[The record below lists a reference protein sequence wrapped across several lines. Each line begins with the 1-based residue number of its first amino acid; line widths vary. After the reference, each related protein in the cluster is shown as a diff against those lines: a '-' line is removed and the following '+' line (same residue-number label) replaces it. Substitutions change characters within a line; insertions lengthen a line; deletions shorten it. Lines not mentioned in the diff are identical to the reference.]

1 MNSKKKIII
10 LASAG
15 VLVASLALGWYFIFG
30 RSNALLAYVPD
41 NAIAVAKVNVKSLLT
56 KMDYEKIKQEDKVAD
71 QLDEVKNEMPDFLSE
86 AMDSPLS
93 TGIDPFKDPVAF
105 LTLDKKSGQV
115 QFSVLMSV
123 QSQEDFG
130 EFLKKFEAELDL
142 DYKFRKDVER
152 DFEKAYPEKISERN
166 HAIAWNGDVV
176 IFSFQNGGFEDDTM
190 LDLVENTLFLNEE
203 RRLSNLEAYNE
214 FESNLEDLDVFI
226 NLQAILKDNRDLD
239 LPESFTSQINNLNGA
254 SLHLGFQEESI
265 DLTIHNYFKDQDLA
279 EKNNFFG
286 EPNDSK
292 ITKYLT
298 SNGKAIG
305 AMALSL
311 KMENLIDLI
320 KKLDEENSMNEGLM
334 SEFNLS
340 IDQVGKMLSGS
351 MAVSLTELKKVEVTE
366 YQSSLQYNP
375 FTGEFY
381 EEQTP
386 VTYEKTVPIFNYQLG
401 ISDANLGSKLL
412 GKLEE
417 LNLILKEGNVYVIEN
432 SEFGKLNLVAK
443 NDLWII
449 SNDPMSVNL
458 AGNGEWN
465 APQNEDLNK
474 ALTSEAM
481 GMYLSLDINEY
492 GTSED
497 VQDLKNDADFEEIEE
512 LANLL
517 KNVNGYGNN
526 ESIHLNIG
534 LKPGEGNSLYRL
546 SKALVDIAK
555 F

>member
-166 HAIAWNGDVV
+166 HAIAWNGDLV

-226 NLQAILKDNRDLD
+226 NLQAILNDNRDLD

-254 SLHLGFQEESI
+254 SLHLEFQEESI

-497 VQDLKNDADFEEIEE
+497 VQELKNDADFEEIEE

>member
-1 MNSKKKIII
+1 MKKKII

-15 VLVASLALGWYFIFG
+15 ALVISLALGWYFIFG
-30 RSNALLAYVPD
+30 RSNDLLSYVPG
-41 NAIAVAKVNVKSLLT
+41 NAIAVGKVNVKSLLT
-56 KMDYEKIKQEDKVAD
+56 KMDFDKIKKEDKVAD

-93 TGIDPFKDPVAF
+93 TGLDPFKDPVTF
-105 LTLDKKSGQV
+105 LTLDEKSGQP

-123 QSQEDFG
+123 QSQEAFG
-130 EFLKKFEAELDL
+130 EFLKKLEAELDL
-142 DYKFRKDVER
+142 DYKFRKDEEK
-152 DFEKAYPEKISERN
+152 DFEKAYPENVSDRN

-176 IFSFQNGGFEDDTM
+176 ILSFQDGSFEDDTM
-190 LDLVENTLFLNEE
+190 LDLVENTLFLDEE
-203 RRLSNLEAYNE
+203 RRLTNLEAFNE
-214 FESNLEDLDVFI
+214 FESNLADADVFL
-226 NLQAILKDNRDLD
+226 NLQAILKENKNLD
-239 LPESFTSQINNLNGA
+239 LPEEFTSQIDNLNGA

-265 DLTIHNYFKDQDLA
+265 DLTLHMYYEDQELA

-286 EPNDSK
+286 EPNDPK

-305 AMALSL
+305 AMAMSL

-320 KKLDEENSMNEGLM
+320 QKLDEENVVNNGLMEGL
-334 SEFNLS
+334 NLS
-340 IDQVGKMLSGS
+340 LDHFEKMLSGS
-351 MAVSLTELKKVEVTE
+351 MALSLTELKKVEVTE
-366 YQSSLQYNP
+366 YESSFEYDPYSGQI
-375 FTGEFY
+375 F

-386 VTYEKTVPIFNYQLG
+386 VTFEKTVPIFNYQLG

-417 LNLILKEGNVYVIEN
+417 LNLIVKEGNVYLIEN
-432 SEFGKLNLVAK
+432 SEFGTLNLVAK

-449 SNDPMSVNL
+449 SNDPQASNL
-458 AGNGEWN
+458 AGNGEWA

-492 GTSED
+492 GTAED
-497 VQDLKNDADFEEIEE
+497 VQDLKNESDFEEVAE

-534 LKPGEGNSLYRL
+534 LKPGEGNSLYRI

-555 F
+555 L

>member
-93 TGIDPFKDPVAF
+93 TGLDPFKDPVAF

-497 VQDLKNDADFEEIEE
+497 VQELKNDADFEEIEE

>member
-1 MNSKKKIII
+1 MKKKII

-15 VLVASLALGWYFIFG
+15 ALVISLALGWYFIFG
-30 RSNALLAYVPD
+30 RSNALLSYVPD
-41 NAIAVAKVNVKSLLT
+41 NAIAVGKVNVKSLLT
-56 KMDYEKIKQEDKVAD
+56 KMDFEKIKKEDKVAD
-71 QLDEVKNEMPDFLSE
+71 QMDEVKNEMPDFLAE

-105 LTLDKKSGQV
+105 LTIDKKSGQP
-115 QFSVLMSV
+115 QFSILMSV
-123 QSQEDFG
+123 QSQEKFG
-130 EFLKKFEAELDL
+130 EFLKKLEAELDL
-142 DYKFRKDVER
+142 DYKFRKDEER
-152 DFEKAYPEKISERN
+152 DFEKAYPENVTDRN

-176 IFSFQNGGFEDDTM
+176 ILSFQDGSFEDDTM
-190 LDLVENTLFLNEE
+190 LDLVENTLFLDEE
-203 RRLSNLEAYNE
+203 RRLTNLEAFNE
-214 FESNLEDLDVFI
+214 FESNLADADVFL
-226 NLQAILKDNRDLD
+226 NLQAILQENKNLD
-239 LPESFTSQINNLNGA
+239 LPEAFTSQIDNLNGA
-254 SLHLGFQEESI
+254 SLHLGFQDESI
-265 DLTIHNYFKDQDLA
+265 DLALHMYYKDKELA
-279 EKNNFFG
+279 EKNNFLG
-286 EPNDSK
+286 GPNDSK

-298 SNGKAIG
+298 SNGKTIG

-320 KKLDEENSMNEGLM
+320 QKLDEENAINEGLM
-334 SEFNLS
+334 AGLS
-340 IDQVGKMLSGS
+340 LSLDHFEKMLSGS
-351 MAVSLTELKKVEVTE
+351 MALSLTELKKVEVTE
-366 YQSSLQYNP
+366 YESSFQYDP
-375 FTGEFY
+375 YSGQIF

-386 VTYEKTVPIFNYQLG
+386 VTFEKTVPIFNYQLG

-417 LNLILKEGNVYVIEN
+417 LNLIVKEGDVYIIEN
-432 SEFGKLNLVAK
+432 SEFGALNLVAK

-449 SNDPMSVNL
+449 SNDPKAANL
-458 AGNGEWN
+458 AGNGEWA

-474 ALTSEAM
+474 ALTSEAV

-492 GTSED
+492 GTAED
-497 VQDLKNDADFEEIEE
+497 VQDLKNEANFEDVEE

-517 KNVNGYGNN
+517 KNINGYGNN

-555 F
+555 L

>member
-497 VQDLKNDADFEEIEE
+497 VQELKNDADFEEIEE

>member
-226 NLQAILKDNRDLD
+226 NLQAILNDNRDLD

-254 SLHLGFQEESI
+254 SLHLEFQEESI

-497 VQDLKNDADFEEIEE
+497 VQELKNDADFEEIEE

>member
-1 MNSKKKIII
+1 MKKKII

-15 VLVASLALGWYFIFG
+15 ALVISLALGWYFIFG
-30 RSNALLAYVPD
+30 RSNDLLSYVPG
-41 NAIAVAKVNVKSLLT
+41 NAIAVGKVNVKNLLT
-56 KMDYEKIKQEDKVAD
+56 KMDFDKIKKEDKVAD

-93 TGIDPFKDPVAF
+93 TGLDPFKDPVTF
-105 LTLDKKSGQV
+105 LTLDEKSGQP

-123 QSQEDFG
+123 QSQEAFG
-130 EFLKKFEAELDL
+130 EFLKKLEAELDL
-142 DYKFRKDVER
+142 DYKFRKDEEK
-152 DFEKAYPEKISERN
+152 DFEKAYPENVSDRN

-176 IFSFQNGGFEDDTM
+176 ILSFQDGSFEDDTM
-190 LDLVENTLFLNEE
+190 LDLVENTLFLDEE
-203 RRLSNLEAYNE
+203 RRLTNLEAFNE
-214 FESNLEDLDVFI
+214 FESNLADADVFL
-226 NLQAILKDNRDLD
+226 NLQAILKENKNLD
-239 LPESFTSQINNLNGA
+239 LPEEFTSQIDNLNGA

-265 DLTIHNYFKDQDLA
+265 DLTLHMYYEDQELA

-286 EPNDSK
+286 EPNDPK

-305 AMALSL
+305 AMAMSL

-320 KKLDEENSMNEGLM
+320 QKLDEENVVNNGLMEGL
-334 SEFNLS
+334 NLS
-340 IDQVGKMLSGS
+340 LDHFEKMLSGS
-351 MAVSLTELKKVEVTE
+351 MALSLTELKKVEVTE
-366 YQSSLQYNP
+366 YESSFEYDPYSGQI
-375 FTGEFY
+375 F

-386 VTYEKTVPIFNYQLG
+386 VTFEKTVPIFNYQLG

-417 LNLILKEGNVYVIEN
+417 LNLIVKEGNVYLIEN
-432 SEFGKLNLVAK
+432 SEFGTLNLVAK

-449 SNDPMSVNL
+449 SNDPQASNL
-458 AGNGEWN
+458 AGNGEWA

-492 GTSED
+492 GTAED
-497 VQDLKNDADFEEIEE
+497 VQDLKNESDFEEVAE

-534 LKPGEGNSLYRL
+534 LKPGEGNSLYRI

-555 F
+555 L

>member
-10 LASAG
+10 LASVG
-15 VLVASLALGWYFIFG
+15 VLVVSLVLGWYFIFG

-41 NAIAVAKVNVKSLLT
+41 NAIAVGKVNVKSLLT
-56 KMDYEKIKQEDKVAD
+56 KMDYEKIKKEDKVAD

-93 TGIDPFKDPVAF
+93 TGLDPFKDPVAF
-105 LTLDKKSGQV
+105 LTLDKKSGEV

-130 EFLKKFEAELDL
+130 MFLKKFEAELDL
-142 DYKFRKDVER
+142 DYKFRKDSER
-152 DFEKAYPEKISERN
+152 DFEKAYPENISERN
-166 HAIAWNGDVV
+166 HAIAWNGDIV
-176 IFSFQNGGFEDDTM
+176 IFSFQNRGFEDDTM

-203 RRLSNLEAYNE
+203 RRLSNLEAFKD
-214 FESNLEDLDVFI
+214 FENNLEDLDVFI
-226 NLQAILKDNRDLD
+226 NLQALLNENRNLD
-239 LPESFTSQINNLNGA
+239 LPETFTSQINNLNGT
-254 SLHLGFQEESI
+254 SLHLEFQEESI
-265 DLTIHNYFKDQDLA
+265 DLTLHNYFKDQDLA

-305 AMALSL
+305 AMSLSL

-320 KKLDEENSMNEGLM
+320 KKLDEENSINEGLM

-340 IDQVGKMLSGS
+340 LDQVEKMLSGS

-432 SEFGKLNLVAK
+432 SEFGKLNLVAN

-546 SKALVDIAK
+546 SKALIDIAK

>member
-1 MNSKKKIII
+1 MMKKII

-15 VLVASLALGWYFIFG
+15 VLVISLALGWYFIFG
-30 RSNALLAYVPD
+30 RSNALLSYVPD
-41 NAIAVAKVNVKSLLT
+41 NAIAVGKVNVKSLLT
-56 KMDYEKIKQEDKVAD
+56 KMDFEKIKKEDKVAD
-71 QLDEVKNEMPDFLSE
+71 QMDEVKNEMPDFLAE

-105 LTLDKKSGQV
+105 LTIDKKSGQP
-115 QFSVLMSV
+115 QFSILMSV
-123 QSQEDFG
+123 QSQEKFG
-130 EFLKKFEAELDL
+130 EFLKKLEAELDL
-142 DYKFRKDVER
+142 DYKFRKDEER
-152 DFEKAYPEKISERN
+152 DFEKAYPENVTDRN

-176 IFSFQNGGFEDDTM
+176 ILSFQDGSFEDDTM
-190 LDLVENTLFLNEE
+190 LDLVENTLFLDEE
-203 RRLSNLEAYNE
+203 RRLTNLEAFNE
-214 FESNLEDLDVFI
+214 FESNLADADVFL
-226 NLQAILKDNRDLD
+226 NLQAILQENKNLD
-239 LPESFTSQINNLNGA
+239 LPEAFTSQIDNLNGA
-254 SLHLGFQEESI
+254 SLHLGFQDESI
-265 DLTIHNYFKDQDLA
+265 DLALHMYYKDKELA
-279 EKNNFFG
+279 EKNNFLG
-286 EPNDSK
+286 GPNDSK

-298 SNGKAIG
+298 SNGKTIG

-320 KKLDEENSMNEGLM
+320 QKLDEENAINEGLM
-334 SEFNLS
+334 AGLS
-340 IDQVGKMLSGS
+340 LSLDHFEKMLSGS
-351 MAVSLTELKKVEVTE
+351 MALSLTELKKVEVTE
-366 YQSSLQYNP
+366 YESSFQYDP
-375 FTGEFY
+375 YSGQIF

-386 VTYEKTVPIFNYQLG
+386 VTFEKTVPIFNYQLG

-417 LNLILKEGNVYVIEN
+417 LNLIVKEGDVYIIEN
-432 SEFGKLNLVAK
+432 SEFGALNLVAK

-449 SNDPMSVNL
+449 SNDPKAANL
-458 AGNGEWN
+458 AGNGEWA

-474 ALTSEAM
+474 ALTSEAV

-492 GTSED
+492 GTAED
-497 VQDLKNDADFEEIEE
+497 VQDLKNEANFEDVEE

-517 KNVNGYGNN
+517 KNINGYGNN

-555 F
+555 L

>member
-1 MNSKKKIII
+1 MMKKII

-15 VLVASLALGWYFIFG
+15 VLVISLALGWYFIFG
-30 RSNALLAYVPD
+30 RSNALLSYVPD
-41 NAIAVAKVNVKSLLT
+41 NAIAVGKVNVKSLLT
-56 KMDYEKIKQEDKVAD
+56 KMDFDKIKKEDKVAD
-71 QLDEVKNEMPDFLSE
+71 QMDEVKNEMPDFLAE

-105 LTLDKKSGQV
+105 LTLDKKSGQP
-115 QFSVLMSV
+115 QFSILMSV
-123 QSQEDFG
+123 QSQEKFG
-130 EFLKKFEAELDL
+130 EFLKKLEAELEL
-142 DYKFRKDVER
+142 DYKFRKDEEK
-152 DFEKAYPEKISERN
+152 DFEKAYPENATDRN

-176 IFSFQNGGFEDDTM
+176 ILSFQDGSFEDDTM
-190 LDLVENTLFLNEE
+190 LDLVENTLFLDEE
-203 RRLSNLEAYNE
+203 SRLTNLEAFKE
-214 FESNLEDLDVFI
+214 FESNLSDADVFL
-226 NLQAILKDNRDLD
+226 NLQAILQENKNLD
-239 LPESFTSQINNLNGA
+239 LPEAFTSQIDNLNGA
-254 SLHLGFQEESI
+254 SLHLGFQDESI
-265 DLTIHNYFKDQDLA
+265 DLALHMYYKDKELA
-279 EKNNFFG
+279 EKNNFLG
-286 EPNDSK
+286 GPNDSK

-298 SNGKAIG
+298 SNGKTIG

-320 KKLDEENSMNEGLM
+320 QKLDEENAINEGLM
-334 SEFNLS
+334 AGLS
-340 IDQVGKMLSGS
+340 LSLDHFEKMLSGS
-351 MAVSLTELKKVEVTE
+351 MALSLTELKKVEVTE
-366 YQSSLQYNP
+366 YESSFQYDP
-375 FTGEFY
+375 YSGQIF

-386 VTYEKTVPIFNYQLG
+386 VTFEKTVPIFNYQLG

-417 LNLILKEGNVYVIEN
+417 LNLIVKEGDVYIIEN
-432 SEFGKLNLVAK
+432 SEFGALNLVAK

-449 SNDPMSVNL
+449 SNDPKAANL
-458 AGNGEWN
+458 AGNGEWA

-474 ALTSEAM
+474 ALTSEAV

-492 GTSED
+492 GTAED
-497 VQDLKNDADFEEIEE
+497 VQDLKNEANFEDVEE

-555 F
+555 L

>member
-1 MNSKKKIII
+1 MKKKII

-15 VLVASLALGWYFIFG
+15 ALVISLALGWYFIFG
-30 RSNALLAYVPD
+30 RSNALLSYVPD
-41 NAIAVAKVNVKSLLT
+41 NAIAVGKVNVKSLLT
-56 KMDYEKIKQEDKVAD
+56 KMDFEKIKKEDKVAD
-71 QLDEVKNEMPDFLSE
+71 QMDEVKNEMPDFLAE

-105 LTLDKKSGQV
+105 LTIDKKSGQP
-115 QFSVLMSV
+115 QFSILMSV
-123 QSQEDFG
+123 QSQEKFG
-130 EFLKKFEAELDL
+130 EFLKKLEAELDL
-142 DYKFRKDVER
+142 DYKFRKDEER
-152 DFEKAYPEKISERN
+152 DFEKAYPENVTDRN

-176 IFSFQNGGFEDDTM
+176 ILSFQDGSFEDDTM
-190 LDLVENTLFLNEE
+190 LDLVENTLFLDEE
-203 RRLSNLEAYNE
+203 RRLTNLEAFNE
-214 FESNLEDLDVFI
+214 FESNLADADVFL
-226 NLQAILKDNRDLD
+226 NLQAILQENKNLD
-239 LPESFTSQINNLNGA
+239 LPEAFTSQIDNLNGA
-254 SLHLGFQEESI
+254 SLHLGFQDESI
-265 DLTIHNYFKDQDLA
+265 DLALHMYYKDKELA
-279 EKNNFFG
+279 EKNNFLG
-286 EPNDSK
+286 GPNDSK

-298 SNGKAIG
+298 SNGKTIG

-320 KKLDEENSMNEGLM
+320 QKLDEENAINEGLM
-334 SEFNLS
+334 AGLS
-340 IDQVGKMLSGS
+340 LSLDHFEKMLSGS
-351 MAVSLTELKKVEVTE
+351 MALSLTELKKVEVTE
-366 YQSSLQYNP
+366 YESSFQYDP
-375 FTGEFY
+375 YSGQIF

-386 VTYEKTVPIFNYQLG
+386 VTFEKTVPIFNYQLG

-417 LNLILKEGNVYVIEN
+417 LNLIVKEGDVYIIEN
-432 SEFGKLNLVAK
+432 SEFGALNLVAK

-449 SNDPMSVNL
+449 SNDPKAANL
-458 AGNGEWN
+458 AGNGEWA

-474 ALTSEAM
+474 ALTSEAV

-492 GTSED
+492 GTTED
-497 VQDLKNDADFEEIEE
+497 VQDLKNEANFEDVEE

-517 KNVNGYGNN
+517 KNINGYGNN

-555 F
+555 L

>member
-1 MNSKKKIII
+1 MMKKII

-15 VLVASLALGWYFIFG
+15 VLVISLALGWYFIFG
-30 RSNALLAYVPD
+30 RSNALLSYVPD
-41 NAIAVAKVNVKSLLT
+41 NAIAVGKLNVKSLLT
-56 KMDYEKIKQEDKVAD
+56 KMDFDKIKKEDKVAD
-71 QLDEVKNEMPDFLSE
+71 QMDEVKNEMPDFLAE

-105 LTLDKKSGQV
+105 LTIDKKSGQP
-115 QFSVLMSV
+115 QFSILMSV
-123 QSQEDFG
+123 QSQEKFG
-130 EFLKKFEAELDL
+130 EFLKKLEAELDL
-142 DYKFRKDVER
+142 DYKFRKDEER
-152 DFEKAYPEKISERN
+152 DFEKAYPENVTDRN

-176 IFSFQNGGFEDDTM
+176 ILSFQDGSFEDDTM
-190 LDLVENTLFLNEE
+190 LDLVENTLFLDEE
-203 RRLSNLEAYNE
+203 RRLTNLEAFNE
-214 FESNLEDLDVFI
+214 FESNLADADVFL
-226 NLQAILKDNRDLD
+226 NLQAILQENKNLD
-239 LPESFTSQINNLNGA
+239 LPEVFTSQIDNLNGA
-254 SLHLGFQEESI
+254 SLHLGFQDESI
-265 DLTIHNYFKDQDLA
+265 DLALHMYYKDKELA
-279 EKNNFFG
+279 EKNNFLG
-286 EPNDSK
+286 GPNDSK

-298 SNGKAIG
+298 SNGKTIG

-320 KKLDEENSMNEGLM
+320 QKLDEENAINEGLM
-334 SEFNLS
+334 AGLS
-340 IDQVGKMLSGS
+340 LSLDHFEKMLSGS
-351 MAVSLTELKKVEVTE
+351 MALSLTELKKVEVTE
-366 YQSSLQYNP
+366 YESSFQYDP
-375 FTGEFY
+375 YSGQIF

-386 VTYEKTVPIFNYQLG
+386 VTFEKTVPIFNYQLG

-417 LNLILKEGNVYVIEN
+417 LNLIVKEGDVYIIEN
-432 SEFGKLNLVAK
+432 SEFGALNLVAK

-449 SNDPMSVNL
+449 SNDPKAANL
-458 AGNGEWN
+458 AGNGEWA

-474 ALTSEAM
+474 ALTSEAV

-492 GTSED
+492 GTAED
-497 VQDLKNDADFEEIEE
+497 VQDLKNEANFEDVEE

-517 KNVNGYGNN
+517 KNINGYGNN

-555 F
+555 L

>member
-1 MNSKKKIII
+1 
-10 LASAG
+10 
-15 VLVASLALGWYFIFG
+15 
-30 RSNALLAYVPD
+30 
-41 NAIAVAKVNVKSLLT
+41 
-56 KMDYEKIKQEDKVAD
+56 
-71 QLDEVKNEMPDFLSE
+71 
-86 AMDSPLS
+86 
-93 TGIDPFKDPVAF
+93 
-105 LTLDKKSGQV
+105 
-115 QFSVLMSV
+115 
-123 QSQEDFG
+123 
-130 EFLKKFEAELDL
+130 
-142 DYKFRKDVER
+142 
-152 DFEKAYPEKISERN
+152 
-166 HAIAWNGDVV
+166 
-176 IFSFQNGGFEDDTM
+176 
-190 LDLVENTLFLNEE
+190 
-203 RRLSNLEAYNE
+203 
-214 FESNLEDLDVFI
+214 
-226 NLQAILKDNRDLD
+226 
-239 LPESFTSQINNLNGA
+239 
-254 SLHLGFQEESI
+254 
-265 DLTIHNYFKDQDLA
+265 
-279 EKNNFFG
+279 
-286 EPNDSK
+286 
-292 ITKYLT
+292 
-298 SNGKAIG
+298 
-305 AMALSL
+305 
-311 KMENLIDLI
+311 MENLIDLI

-351 MAVSLTELKKVEVTE
+351 MAVSLTELQKVEVTE

-497 VQDLKNDADFEEIEE
+497 VQELKNDADFEEIEE

>member
-10 LASAG
+10 LASVG
-15 VLVASLALGWYFIFG
+15 VLVVSLALGWYFIFG

-41 NAIAVAKVNVKSLLT
+41 NAIAVGKVNVKSLLT
-56 KMDYEKIKQEDKVAD
+56 KMDYEKIKKEDKVAD

-93 TGIDPFKDPVAF
+93 TGLDPFKDPVAF
-105 LTLDKKSGQV
+105 LTLDKKSGEV

-130 EFLKKFEAELDL
+130 MFLKKFEAELDL
-142 DYKFRKDVER
+142 DYKFRKDAER
-152 DFEKAYPEKISERN
+152 DFEKAYPENISERN
-166 HAIAWNGDVV
+166 HAIAWNGDIV
-176 IFSFQNGGFEDDTM
+176 IFSFQNRGFEDDTM

-203 RRLSNLEAYNE
+203 RRLSNLEAFKD
-214 FESNLEDLDVFI
+214 FENNLEDLDVFI
-226 NLQAILKDNRDLD
+226 NLQALLNENRNLD
-239 LPESFTSQINNLNGA
+239 LPETFTSQINNLNGT
-254 SLHLGFQEESI
+254 SLHLEFQEESI
-265 DLTIHNYFKDQDLA
+265 DLTLHNYFKDQDLA

-305 AMALSL
+305 AMSLSL

-320 KKLDEENSMNEGLM
+320 KKLDEENSINEGLM

-340 IDQVGKMLSGS
+340 LDQVEKMLSGS

-386 VTYEKTVPIFNYQLG
+386 VTYEKTIPIFNYQLG

-432 SEFGKLNLVAK
+432 SEFGKLNLVAN

-546 SKALVDIAK
+546 SKALIDIAK

>member
-1 MNSKKKIII
+1 M
-10 LASAG
+10 
-15 VLVASLALGWYFIFG
+15 LVASLALGWYFIFG

-166 HAIAWNGDVV
+166 HAIAWNGDLV

-226 NLQAILKDNRDLD
+226 NLQAILNDNRDLD

-254 SLHLGFQEESI
+254 SLHLEFQEESI

-497 VQDLKNDADFEEIEE
+497 VQELKNDADFEEIEE

>member
-1 MNSKKKIII
+1 MMKKII

-15 VLVASLALGWYFIFG
+15 VLVISLALGWYFIFG
-30 RSNALLAYVPD
+30 RSNALLSYVPD
-41 NAIAVAKVNVKSLLT
+41 NAIAVGKVNVKSLLT
-56 KMDYEKIKQEDKVAD
+56 KMDFEKIKKEDKVAD
-71 QLDEVKNEMPDFLSE
+71 QMDEVKNEMPDFLAE

-105 LTLDKKSGQV
+105 LTIDKKSGQP
-115 QFSVLMSV
+115 QFSILMSV
-123 QSQEDFG
+123 QSQEKFG
-130 EFLKKFEAELDL
+130 EFLKKLEAELDL
-142 DYKFRKDVER
+142 DYKFRKDEER
-152 DFEKAYPEKISERN
+152 DFEKAYPENVTDRN

-176 IFSFQNGGFEDDTM
+176 ILSFQDGSFEDDTM
-190 LDLVENTLFLNEE
+190 LDLVENTLFLDEE
-203 RRLSNLEAYNE
+203 RRLTNLEAFNE
-214 FESNLEDLDVFI
+214 FESNLADADVFL
-226 NLQAILKDNRDLD
+226 NLQAILQENKNLD
-239 LPESFTSQINNLNGA
+239 LPEAFTSQIDNLNGA
-254 SLHLGFQEESI
+254 SLHLGFQDESI
-265 DLTIHNYFKDQDLA
+265 DLALHMYYKDKELA
-279 EKNNFFG
+279 EKNNFLG
-286 EPNDSK
+286 GPNDSK

-298 SNGKAIG
+298 SNGKTIG

-320 KKLDEENSMNEGLM
+320 QKLDEENAINEGLM
-334 SEFNLS
+334 AGLS
-340 IDQVGKMLSGS
+340 LSLDHFEKMLSGS
-351 MAVSLTELKKVEVTE
+351 MALSLTELKKVEVTE
-366 YQSSLQYNP
+366 YESSFQYDP
-375 FTGEFY
+375 YSGQIF

-386 VTYEKTVPIFNYQLG
+386 VTFEKTVPIFNYQLG

-417 LNLILKEGNVYVIEN
+417 LNLIVKEGDVYIIEN
-432 SEFGKLNLVAK
+432 SEFGALNLVAK

-449 SNDPMSVNL
+449 SNDPKAANL
-458 AGNGEWN
+458 AGNGEWA

-474 ALTSEAM
+474 ALTSEAV

-492 GTSED
+492 GTAED
-497 VQDLKNDADFEEIEE
+497 VQDLKNEANFEDVEE

-555 F
+555 L

>member
-1 MNSKKKIII
+1 MMKKII

-15 VLVASLALGWYFIFG
+15 VLVISLALGWYFIFG
-30 RSNALLAYVPD
+30 RSNALLSYVPD
-41 NAIAVAKVNVKSLLT
+41 NAIAVGKLNVKSLLT
-56 KMDYEKIKQEDKVAD
+56 KMDFDKIKKEDKVAD
-71 QLDEVKNEMPDFLSE
+71 QMDEVKNEMPDFLAE

-105 LTLDKKSGQV
+105 LTLDKKSGQP
-115 QFSVLMSV
+115 QFSILMSV
-123 QSQEDFG
+123 QSQEKFG
-130 EFLKKFEAELDL
+130 EFLKKLEAELDL
-142 DYKFRKDVER
+142 DYKFRKDEER
-152 DFEKAYPEKISERN
+152 DFEKAYPENVTDRN

-176 IFSFQNGGFEDDTM
+176 ILSFQDGSFEDDTM
-190 LDLVENTLFLNEE
+190 LDLVENTLFLDEE
-203 RRLSNLEAYNE
+203 RRLTNLEAFNE
-214 FESNLEDLDVFI
+214 FESNLADADVFL
-226 NLQAILKDNRDLD
+226 NLQAILQENKNLD
-239 LPESFTSQINNLNGA
+239 LPEAFTSQIDNLNGA
-254 SLHLGFQEESI
+254 SLHLGFQDESI
-265 DLTIHNYFKDQDLA
+265 DLALHMYYKDKELA
-279 EKNNFFG
+279 EKNNFLG
-286 EPNDSK
+286 GPNDSK

-298 SNGKAIG
+298 SNGKTIG

-320 KKLDEENSMNEGLM
+320 QKLDEENAINEGLM
-334 SEFNLS
+334 AGLS
-340 IDQVGKMLSGS
+340 LSLDHFEKMLSGS
-351 MAVSLTELKKVEVTE
+351 MALSLTELKKVEVTE
-366 YQSSLQYNP
+366 YESSFQYDP
-375 FTGEFY
+375 YSGQIF

-386 VTYEKTVPIFNYQLG
+386 VTFEKTVPIFNYQLG

-417 LNLILKEGNVYVIEN
+417 LNLIVKEGDVYIIEN
-432 SEFGKLNLVAK
+432 SEFGALNLVAK

-449 SNDPMSVNL
+449 SNDPKAANL
-458 AGNGEWN
+458 AGNGEWA

-474 ALTSEAM
+474 ALTSEAV

-492 GTSED
+492 GTAED
-497 VQDLKNDADFEEIEE
+497 VQDLKNEANFEDVEE

-517 KNVNGYGNN
+517 KNINGYGNN

-555 F
+555 L

>member
-203 RRLSNLEAYNE
+203 RRLSNLEAFNE

-226 NLQAILKDNRDLD
+226 NLQAILNDNRDLD

-254 SLHLGFQEESI
+254 SLHLEFQEESI

>member
-226 NLQAILKDNRDLD
+226 NLQAILNENRDLD

-254 SLHLGFQEESI
+254 SLHLEFQEESI

>member
-1 MNSKKKIII
+1 MMKKII

-15 VLVASLALGWYFIFG
+15 VLVISLALGWYFIFG
-30 RSNALLAYVPD
+30 RSNDLLPYVPD
-41 NAIAVAKVNVKSLLT
+41 NAIAVGKVNVKSLLT
-56 KMDYEKIKQEDKVAD
+56 KMDFEKIKKEDKVAD
-71 QLDEVKNEMPDFLSE
+71 QMDEVKNEMPDFLAE

-105 LTLDKKSGQV
+105 LTLDKKSGQP
-115 QFSVLMSV
+115 QFSILMSV
-123 QSQEDFG
+123 QSQEKFG
-130 EFLKKFEAELDL
+130 EFLKKLEAELDL
-142 DYKFRKDVER
+142 NYKFRKDEEK
-152 DFEKAYPEKISERN
+152 DFEKAYPENVTDRN

-176 IFSFQNGGFEDDTM
+176 ILSFQDGSFEDDTM
-190 LDLVENTLFLNEE
+190 LDLVENTLFLDEE
-203 RRLSNLEAYNE
+203 RRLTNLEAFNE
-214 FESNLEDLDVFI
+214 FESNLADADVFL
-226 NLQAILKDNRDLD
+226 NLQAILQENKNLD
-239 LPESFTSQINNLNGA
+239 LPEAFTSQIDNLNGA
-254 SLHLGFQEESI
+254 SLHLGFQDESI
-265 DLTIHNYFKDQDLA
+265 DLALHMYYKDKELA
-279 EKNNFFG
+279 EKNNFLG
-286 EPNDSK
+286 GPNDSK

-298 SNGKAIG
+298 SNGKTIG

-320 KKLDEENSMNEGLM
+320 QKLDEENAINEGLM
-334 SEFNLS
+334 AGLS
-340 IDQVGKMLSGS
+340 LSLDHFEKMLSGS
-351 MAVSLTELKKVEVTE
+351 MALSLTELKKVEVTE
-366 YQSSLQYNP
+366 YESSFQYDP
-375 FTGEFY
+375 YSGQIF

-386 VTYEKTVPIFNYQLG
+386 VTFEKTVPIFNYQLG

-417 LNLILKEGNVYVIEN
+417 LNLIVKEGDVYIIEN
-432 SEFGKLNLVAK
+432 SEFGALNLVAK

-449 SNDPMSVNL
+449 SNDPKVANL
-458 AGNGEWN
+458 AGNGEWA

-474 ALTSEAM
+474 ALTSEAV

-492 GTSED
+492 GTAED
-497 VQDLKNDADFEEIEE
+497 VQDLKNEANFEDVEE

-546 SKALVDIAK
+546 SKALVDITK
-555 F
+555 L

>member
-1 MNSKKKIII
+1 MMKKII

-15 VLVASLALGWYFIFG
+15 VLVISLALGWYFIFG
-30 RSNALLAYVPD
+30 RSNALLSYVPD
-41 NAIAVAKVNVKSLLT
+41 NAIAVGKVNVKSLLT
-56 KMDYEKIKQEDKVAD
+56 KMDFEKIKKEDKVAD
-71 QLDEVKNEMPDFLSE
+71 QMDEVKNEMPDFLAE

-105 LTLDKKSGQV
+105 LTLDKKSGQP
-115 QFSVLMSV
+115 QFSILMSV
-123 QSQEDFG
+123 QSQEKFG
-130 EFLKKFEAELDL
+130 EFLKKLEAELDL
-142 DYKFRKDVER
+142 DYKFRKDEER
-152 DFEKAYPEKISERN
+152 DFEKAYPENVTDRN

-176 IFSFQNGGFEDDTM
+176 ILSFQDGSFEDDTM
-190 LDLVENTLFLNEE
+190 LDLVENTLFLDEE
-203 RRLSNLEAYNE
+203 RRLTNLEAFNE
-214 FESNLEDLDVFI
+214 FESNLADADVFL
-226 NLQAILKDNRDLD
+226 NLQAILQENKNLD
-239 LPESFTSQINNLNGA
+239 LPEAFTSQIDNLNGA
-254 SLHLGFQEESI
+254 SLHLGFQDESI
-265 DLTIHNYFKDQDLA
+265 DLALHMYYKDKELA
-279 EKNNFFG
+279 EKNNFLG
-286 EPNDSK
+286 GPNDSK

-298 SNGKAIG
+298 SNGKTIG

-311 KMENLIDLI
+311 KMEILIDLI
-320 KKLDEENSMNEGLM
+320 QKLDEENAINEGLM
-334 SEFNLS
+334 AGLS
-340 IDQVGKMLSGS
+340 LSLDHFEKMLSGS
-351 MAVSLTELKKVEVTE
+351 MALSLTELKKVEVTE
-366 YQSSLQYNP
+366 YESSFQYDP
-375 FTGEFY
+375 YSGQIF

-386 VTYEKTVPIFNYQLG
+386 VTFEKTVPIFNYQLG

-417 LNLILKEGNVYVIEN
+417 LNLIVKEGDVYIIEN
-432 SEFGKLNLVAK
+432 SEFGALNLVAK

-449 SNDPMSVNL
+449 SNDPKAANL
-458 AGNGEWN
+458 AGNGEWA

-474 ALTSEAM
+474 ALTSEAV

-492 GTSED
+492 GTAED
-497 VQDLKNDADFEEIEE
+497 VQDLKNEANFEDVEE

-555 F
+555 L

>member
-166 HAIAWNGDVV
+166 HAIAWDGDVV

-226 NLQAILKDNRDLD
+226 NLQAILNDNRDLD

-254 SLHLGFQEESI
+254 SLHLEFQEESI

>member
-10 LASAG
+10 LASVG
-15 VLVASLALGWYFIFG
+15 VLVVSLVLGWYFIFG

-41 NAIAVAKVNVKSLLT
+41 NAIAVGKVNVKSLLT
-56 KMDYEKIKQEDKVAD
+56 KMDYEKIKKEDKVAD

-93 TGIDPFKDPVAF
+93 TGLDPFKDPVAF
-105 LTLDKKSGQV
+105 LTLDKKSGEV

-130 EFLKKFEAELDL
+130 MFLKKFEAELDL
-142 DYKFRKDVER
+142 DYKFRKDAER
-152 DFEKAYPEKISERN
+152 DFEKAYPENISERN
-166 HAIAWNGDVV
+166 HAIAWNGDIV
-176 IFSFQNGGFEDDTM
+176 IFSFQNRGFEDDTM

-203 RRLSNLEAYNE
+203 RRLSNLEAFKD
-214 FESNLEDLDVFI
+214 FENNLEDLDVFI
-226 NLQAILKDNRDLD
+226 NLQALLNENRNLD
-239 LPESFTSQINNLNGA
+239 LPETFTSQINNLNGT
-254 SLHLGFQEESI
+254 SLHLEFQEESI
-265 DLTIHNYFKDQDLA
+265 DLTLHNYFKDQDLA

-305 AMALSL
+305 AMSLSL

-320 KKLDEENSMNEGLM
+320 KKLDEENSINEGLM

-340 IDQVGKMLSGS
+340 LDQVEKMLSGS

-432 SEFGKLNLVAK
+432 SEFGKLNLVAN

-546 SKALVDIAK
+546 SKALIDIAK

>member
-10 LASAG
+10 LASVG
-15 VLVASLALGWYFIFG
+15 VLVVSLALGWYFIFG

-41 NAIAVAKVNVKSLLT
+41 NAIAVGKVNVKSLLT
-56 KMDYEKIKQEDKVAD
+56 KMDYEKIKKEDKVAD
-71 QLDEVKNEMPDFLSE
+71 QFDEVKNEMPDFLSE

-93 TGIDPFKDPVAF
+93 TGLDPFKDPVAF
-105 LTLDKKSGQV
+105 LTLDKKSGEV

-123 QSQEDFG
+123 QSQDDFG
-130 EFLKKFEAELDL
+130 MFLKKFEAELDL
-142 DYKFRKDVER
+142 DYKFRKDAER
-152 DFEKAYPEKISERN
+152 DFEKAYPENISERN
-166 HAIAWNGDVV
+166 HAIAWNGDIV
-176 IFSFQNGGFEDDTM
+176 IFSFQNRGFEDDTM

-203 RRLSNLEAYNE
+203 RRLSNLEAFKD
-214 FESNLEDLDVFI
+214 FENNLEDLDVFI
-226 NLQAILKDNRDLD
+226 NLQALLNENRNLD
-239 LPESFTSQINNLNGA
+239 LPETFTSQINNLNGT
-254 SLHLGFQEESI
+254 SLHLEFQEESI
-265 DLTIHNYFKDQDLA
+265 NLTLHNYFKDQDLA

-305 AMALSL
+305 AMSLSL
-311 KMENLIDLI
+311 KMENLVDLI
-320 KKLDEENSMNEGLM
+320 KKLDEENSINEGLM

-340 IDQVGKMLSGS
+340 LDQVEKMLSGS

-432 SEFGKLNLVAK
+432 SEFGKLNLVAN

-497 VQDLKNDADFEEIEE
+497 VQELKNDADFEEIEE

-546 SKALVDIAK
+546 SKALIDIAK

>member
-226 NLQAILKDNRDLD
+226 NLQAILNDNRDLD

-254 SLHLGFQEESI
+254 SLHLEFQEESI

>member
-93 TGIDPFKDPVAF
+93 TGLDPFKDPVAF

-226 NLQAILKDNRDLD
+226 NLQAILNDNRDLD

>member
-203 RRLSNLEAYNE
+203 RRLSNLEAFNE

-497 VQDLKNDADFEEIEE
+497 VQELKNDADFEEIEE

>member
-1 MNSKKKIII
+1 MKKKII

-15 VLVASLALGWYFIFG
+15 ALVISLALGWYFIFG
-30 RSNALLAYVPD
+30 RSNALLSYVPD
-41 NAIAVAKVNVKSLLT
+41 NAIAVGKVNVKSLLT
-56 KMDYEKIKQEDKVAD
+56 KMDFEKIKKEDKVAD
-71 QLDEVKNEMPDFLSE
+71 QMDEVKNEMPDFLAE

-105 LTLDKKSGQV
+105 LTIDKKSGQP
-115 QFSVLMSV
+115 QFSILMSV
-123 QSQEDFG
+123 QSQEKFG
-130 EFLKKFEAELDL
+130 EFLKKLEAELDL
-142 DYKFRKDVER
+142 DYKFRKDEER
-152 DFEKAYPEKISERN
+152 DFEKAYPENVTDRN

-176 IFSFQNGGFEDDTM
+176 ILSFQDGSFEDDTM
-190 LDLVENTLFLNEE
+190 LDLVENTLFLDEE
-203 RRLSNLEAYNE
+203 RRLTNLEAFNE
-214 FESNLEDLDVFI
+214 FESNLADADVFL
-226 NLQAILKDNRDLD
+226 NLQAILQENKNLD
-239 LPESFTSQINNLNGA
+239 LPEAFTSQIDNLNGA
-254 SLHLGFQEESI
+254 SLHLGFQDESI
-265 DLTIHNYFKDQDLA
+265 DLALHMYYKDKELA
-279 EKNNFFG
+279 EKNNFLG
-286 EPNDSK
+286 GPNDSK

-298 SNGKAIG
+298 SNGKTIG

-320 KKLDEENSMNEGLM
+320 QKLDEENAINEGLM
-334 SEFNLS
+334 AGLS
-340 IDQVGKMLSGS
+340 LSLDHFEKMLSGS
-351 MAVSLTELKKVEVTE
+351 MALSLTELKKVEVTE
-366 YQSSLQYNP
+366 YESSFQYDP
-375 FTGEFY
+375 YSGQIF

-386 VTYEKTVPIFNYQLG
+386 VTFEKTVPIFNYQLG

-417 LNLILKEGNVYVIEN
+417 LNLIVKEGDVYIIEN
-432 SEFGKLNLVAK
+432 SEFGALNLVAK

-449 SNDPMSVNL
+449 SNDPKAANL
-458 AGNGEWN
+458 AGNGEWA

-474 ALTSEAM
+474 ALTSEAV

-492 GTSED
+492 GTAED
-497 VQDLKNDADFEEIEE
+497 VQDLKNEANFEDVEE

-555 F
+555 L

>member
-93 TGIDPFKDPVAF
+93 TGLDPFKDPVAF

-226 NLQAILKDNRDLD
+226 NLQAILTDNRDLD

-254 SLHLGFQEESI
+254 SLHLEFQEESI
-265 DLTIHNYFKDQDLA
+265 DLTIHNYFKDQVFDLQW
-279 EKNNFFG
+279 KG
-286 EPNDSK
+286 DRRYGLVLK
-292 ITKYLT
+292 
-298 SNGKAIG
+298 NGKF
-305 AMALSL
+305 
-311 KMENLIDLI
+311 D
-320 KKLDEENSMNEGLM
+320 
-334 SEFNLS
+334 
-340 IDQVGKMLSGS
+340 
-351 MAVSLTELKKVEVTE
+351 
-366 YQSSLQYNP
+366 
-375 FTGEFY
+375 
-381 EEQTP
+381 
-386 VTYEKTVPIFNYQLG
+386 
-401 ISDANLGSKLL
+401 
-412 GKLEE
+412 
-417 LNLILKEGNVYVIEN
+417 
-432 SEFGKLNLVAK
+432 
-443 NDLWII
+443 
-449 SNDPMSVNL
+449 
-458 AGNGEWN
+458 
-465 APQNEDLNK
+465 
-474 ALTSEAM
+474 
-481 GMYLSLDINEY
+481 
-492 GTSED
+492 
-497 VQDLKNDADFEEIEE
+497 
-512 LANLL
+512 
-517 KNVNGYGNN
+517 
-526 ESIHLNIG
+526 
-534 LKPGEGNSLYRL
+534 
-546 SKALVDIAK
+546 
-555 F
+555 